1 MIFKILGCESIEATM
16 TSVSLSQEDNEQ
28 IVFRSIWKPLKKSTG
43 PLASR
48 QIDNL
53 KKYQYLLQ
61 NKTLKLEDVEWSDV
75 DKIGADYQLLFLHQE
90 GLYRIEFDSFDGE
103 QGRLSHMV
111 YFFQSKSL
119 RVFSLT
125 RDRYDM

>member
-16 TSVSLSQEDNEQ
+16 TSVSLSQEENEQ

-43 PLASR
+43 PIASR
-48 QIDNL
+48 QIDYL

-61 NKTLKLEDVEWSDV
+61 NKTLKLEDVERSDV
-75 DKIGADYQLLFLHQE
+75 DKIGVDYQLLFLHQE
-90 GLYRIEFDSFDGE
+90 GLFRIEFDSIDGE

-111 YFFQSKSL
+111 YFCQSKSL
-119 RVFSLT
+119 RVFSLILNS
-125 RDRYDM
+125 